1 MLKNIVKNI
10 VQNKWV
16 KLIMSLLIIV
26 STIPTILQDFENQ
39 NVNGFEHY
47 GIMLIG
53 VFYLLQALI
62 DLLEIWLED

>member
-1 MLKNIVKNI
+1 
-10 VQNKWV
+10 
-16 KLIMSLLIIV
+16 MSLLIIV

-39 NVNGFEHY
+39 NVNRFEHY

>member
-39 NVNGFEHY
+39 NVNSFEHY

>member
-16 KLIMSLLIIV
+16 KLIMSLLIIF

-39 NVNGFEHY
+39 NVNRFEHY